1 VAFWRGVKRRLKSL
15 LAPGVFVAVASFF
28 VWHTIHGERGT
39 LARERRYE
47 EIAAA
52 QLGLEAARAENA
64 AVQRRVNGLRA
75 GFQCRFQNTL
85 PLHITV
91 SRRIAADVNRFI
103 TRLHMGSLRIG
114 ISVDSHRAHPQ
125 ALGSGSD
132 AAGNFAPV
140 GNQDFAEHGQ

>member
-1 VAFWRGVKRRLKSL
+1 L
-15 LAPGVFVAVASFF
+15 
-28 VWHTIHGERGT
+28 
-39 LARERRYE
+39 
-47 EIAAA
+47 
-52 QLGLEAARAENA
+52 Q
-64 AVQRRVNGLRA
+64 
-75 GFQCRFQNTL
+75 
-85 PLHITV
+85 ITV

-125 ALGSGSD
+125 ALGCGSD